1 MPVITCG
8 KPMNYRDLY
17 EQQGYLS
24 PIDVVSEAEAASHR
38 RALEQAEEK
47 LGPVHYL
54 AKMHTVMTSPAALAS
69 HPKILDVVEQLI
81 GPDILVYNVT
91 YIIKEA
97 NTPTHVSWHQDLTY
111 WGLDRDDQVSLW
123 LALSDASVEAGCMRV
138 IPGSH
143 RQGRLE
149 HIAGEQDEH
158 NVLFQNQ
165 RVADIDETQA
175 VACPLRPGQ
184 ASLHHGWLLHASAP
198 NQSSDRRIGLNVQ
211 YIAPQVRQ
219 TKLPGYTAW
228 LVRGQDRYGYY
239 PAEIPASVDL
249 DPDALARRAQME
261 RLHVEIAGQ
270 E

>member
-1 MPVITCG
+1 
-8 KPMNYRDLY
+8 MNYRDSYL
-17 EQQGYLS
+17 QQGFLS
-24 PIDVVSEAEAASHR
+24 PIDVIDEATAAGHR
-38 RALEQAEEK
+38 VALELAEEQV
-47 LGPVHYL
+47 GPVLYK
-54 AKMHTVMTSPAALAS
+54 AKMQTVMTSPAELAC
-69 HPKILDVVEQLI
+69 HPAVLDVVEALI

-123 LALSDASVEAGCMRV
+123 LALSDASVDAGCMRV

-143 RQGRLE
+143 RHGRLV
-149 HIAGEQDEH
+149 HITGEEDEN

-165 RVADIDETQA
+165 RVADIDESQA
-175 VACPLRPGQ
+175 VPCPLRPGQ

-198 NQSSDRRIGLNVQ
+198 NRTGDRRIGLNVQ

-228 LVRGQDRYGYY
+228 LVRGEDRYGYY
-239 PAEIPASVDL
+239 PNETPACTDL
-249 DPDALARRAQME
+249 DPAALERRLQME
-261 RLHVEIAGQ
+261 KLHQDIAAN

>member
-1 MPVITCG
+1 
-8 KPMNYRDLY
+8 MNYRDSYL
-17 EQQGYLS
+17 QQGFLS
-24 PIDVVSEAEAASHR
+24 PIDVVDEATAGGHR
-38 RALEQAEEK
+38 MALEQAEQQ
-47 LGPVHYL
+47 LGPLHYK
-54 AKMHTVMTSPAALAS
+54 AKMHTVMTSPAELAS
-69 HPKILDVVEQLI
+69 HPAVLDVVEALI

-111 WGLDRDDQVSLW
+111 WGLDSDEQVSLW

-143 RQGRLE
+143 RQGRLN
-149 HIAGEQDEH
+149 HITGEKDDN

-165 RVADIDETQA
+165 RVADIDESQA
-175 VACPLRPGQ
+175 LACPLRPGQ

-198 NQSSDRRIGLNVQ
+198 NRTGDRRIGLNVQ

-219 TKLPGYTAW
+219 TKLPGYSAW
-228 LVRGQDRYGYY
+228 LVRGEDRYGHY
-239 PAEIPASVDL
+239 PAEIPASVNL
-249 DPDALARRAQME
+249 DAEALARQAQME
-261 RLHVEIAGQ
+261 RLHYEIAGR

>member
-1 MPVITCG
+1 M
-8 KPMNYRDLY
+8 KYRDSYL
-17 EQQGYLS
+17 QQGYLS
-24 PIDVVSEAEAASHR
+24 PLDIVDEATAGEHR
-38 RALEQAEEK
+38 KALERAEER
-47 LGPVHYL
+47 LGPVHYM
-54 AKMHTVMTSPAALAS
+54 AKMHTVMTSPAELAS
-69 HPKILDVVEQLI
+69 HPEILDLVEQLI

-97 NTPTHVSWHQDLTY
+97 NTPKHVSWHQDLTY

-123 LALSDASVEAGCMRV
+123 LALSDAGVDAGCMRV

-143 RQGRLE
+143 RRGRLE
-149 HIAGEQDEH
+149 HITGEEDEN

-165 RVADIDETQA
+165 RVADIDESQA
-175 VACPLRPGQ
+175 VPCPLRPGQ

-198 NQSSDRRIGLNVQ
+198 NRTGGRRIGLNVQ

-228 LVRGQDRYGYY
+228 LVRGKDRYGHY
-239 PAEIPASVDL
+239 PPEIPASVNL
-249 DPDALARRAQME
+249 DAKALARRAQME
-261 RLHVEIAGQ
+261 RLHYQIAGR